1 MQDEV
6 FIKLVDDFNTAS
18 KLAMVAQAKL
28 GEEQRKAA
36 EGWEG
41 LMAAQDE
48 VARKEAEVAK
58 MLSKIANL
66 KLDVGRR
73 NSAYMNQQLQ
83 VQKAATELYTADAV
97 VQEKMVLMNS
107 CLMGGPRSFVHDIR
121 EKQIIKRAGEAAL
134 QEARE
139 LRREQEKAEKE
150 AAEKTLAAKVAA
162 EVAAKAAQEAE
173 KLRSQAAALT
183 RESCGATVQAP
194 GPNPATPPT
203 SPARI
208 NTGTRPKVLVNK
220 ENKKR
225 VENINLPAEINL
237 VVVVEDQTP
246 INHDQYR

>member
-1 MQDEV
+1 M
-6 FIKLVDDFNTAS
+6 DDFNTAS

-28 GEEQRKAA
+28 GEEQGKAA
-36 EGWEG
+36 EGWEH

-58 MLSKIANL
+58 MLTKIANL

-97 VQEKMVLMNS
+97 VREKMVLINS

-162 EVAAKAAQEAE
+162 EVAANAAQEAE

-183 RESCGATVQAP
+183 RESCGATGQAP
-194 GPNPATPPT
+194 GPNPATPPS
-203 SPARI
+203 SPAQI

-220 ENKKR
+220 GNK

>member
-1 MQDEV
+1 
-6 FIKLVDDFNTAS
+6 
-18 KLAMVAQAKL
+18 MVAQAKL
-28 GEEQRKAA
+28 GEEQGKAA
-36 EGWEG
+36 EGWEH

-58 MLSKIANL
+58 MLTKIANL

-97 VQEKMVLMNS
+97 VREKMVLINS

-121 EKQIIKRAGEAAL
+121 EKQTIKRAGEAAL

-162 EVAAKAAQEAE
+162 EVAANAAQEAE

-183 RESCGATVQAP
+183 RESCGATGQAP

-203 SPARI
+203 SPAQI

-220 ENKKR
+220 GNK

>member
-1 MQDEV
+1 M
-6 FIKLVDDFNTAS
+6 DDFNTAS

-28 GEEQRKAA
+28 GEEQGKAA
-36 EGWEG
+36 EGWEH

-58 MLSKIANL
+58 MLTKIANL

-97 VQEKMVLMNS
+97 VREKMVLINS

-121 EKQIIKRAGEAAL
+121 EKQTIKRAGEAAL

-162 EVAAKAAQEAE
+162 EVAANAAQEAE

-183 RESCGATVQAP
+183 RESCGATGQAP

-203 SPARI
+203 SPAQI

-220 ENKKR
+220 GNK

>member
-1 MQDEV
+1 
-6 FIKLVDDFNTAS
+6 
-18 KLAMVAQAKL
+18 MVAQAKL
-28 GEEQRKAA
+28 GEEQGKAA
-36 EGWEG
+36 EGWEH

-58 MLSKIANL
+58 MLTKIANL

-97 VQEKMVLMNS
+97 VREKMVLINS
-107 CLMGGPRSFVHDIR
+107 CLMGGPRSFIHDIR
-121 EKQIIKRAGEAAL
+121 EKQTIKRAGEAAL

-162 EVAAKAAQEAE
+162 EVAANAAQEAE

-183 RESCGATVQAP
+183 RESCGATGQAP

-203 SPARI
+203 SPAQI

-220 ENKKR
+220 GNK

>member
-1 MQDEV
+1 M
-6 FIKLVDDFNTAS
+6 
-18 KLAMVAQAKL
+18 
-28 GEEQRKAA
+28 
-36 EGWEG
+36 
-41 LMAAQDE
+41 
-48 VARKEAEVAK
+48 AK
-58 MLSKIANL
+58 MLTKIANL

-97 VQEKMVLMNS
+97 VREKMVLINS

-121 EKQIIKRAGEAAL
+121 EKQTIKRAGEAAL

-162 EVAAKAAQEAE
+162 EVAANAAQEAE

-183 RESCGATVQAP
+183 RESCGATGQAP

-203 SPARI
+203 SPAQI

-220 ENKKR
+220 GNK

>member
-1 MQDEV
+1 MH
-6 FIKLVDDFNTAS
+6 F
-18 KLAMVAQAKL
+18 VAAVPTMKTI
-28 GEEQRKAA
+28 
-36 EGWEG
+36 
-41 LMAAQDE
+41 
-48 VARKEAEVAK
+48 K
-58 MLSKIANL
+58 MLTKIADL

-97 VQEKMVLMNS
+97 VREKMVLINS

-121 EKQIIKRAGEAAL
+121 EKQVIKRAGEAAL

-162 EVAAKAAQEAE
+162 EVAANAAQEAE

-183 RESCGATVQAP
+183 RESCGATGQAP
-194 GPNPATPPT
+194 GPNPATPPS
-203 SPARI
+203 SPAQI

-220 ENKKR
+220 GNK

>member
-1 MQDEV
+1 
-6 FIKLVDDFNTAS
+6 
-18 KLAMVAQAKL
+18 
-28 GEEQRKAA
+28 
-36 EGWEG
+36 
-41 LMAAQDE
+41 MAAQDE

-58 MLSKIANL
+58 MLTKIANL

-97 VQEKMVLMNS
+97 VREKMVLINS

-162 EVAAKAAQEAE
+162 EVAANAAQEAE

-183 RESCGATVQAP
+183 RESCGATGQAP
-194 GPNPATPPT
+194 GPNPATPPS
-203 SPARI
+203 SPAQI

-220 ENKKR
+220 GNK

>member
-1 MQDEV
+1 M
-6 FIKLVDDFNTAS
+6 DDFNTAS

-28 GEEQRKAA
+28 GEEQGKAA
-36 EGWEG
+36 EGWER
-41 LMAAQDE
+41 LMAAQNE

-58 MLSKIANL
+58 MLTKIANL

-97 VQEKMVLMNS
+97 VREKMVLINS

-121 EKQIIKRAGEAAL
+121 EKQVIKRAGEAAL

-162 EVAAKAAQEAE
+162 EVAANAAQEAE

-183 RESCGATVQAP
+183 RESCGATGQAP
-194 GPNPATPPT
+194 GPNPATPPS
-203 SPARI
+203 SPAQI

-220 ENKKR
+220 GNK

>member
-1 MQDEV
+1 M
-6 FIKLVDDFNTAS
+6 DDFNTAS

-28 GEEQRKAA
+28 GEEQGKAA
-36 EGWEG
+36 EGWEH

-58 MLSKIANL
+58 MLTKIANL

-97 VQEKMVLMNS
+97 VREKMVLINS

-121 EKQIIKRAGEAAL
+121 EKQVIKRAGEAAL

-162 EVAAKAAQEAE
+162 EVAANAAQEAE

-183 RESCGATVQAP
+183 RESCGATGQAP
-194 GPNPATPPT
+194 GPNPATPPS
-203 SPARI
+203 SPAQI

-220 ENKKR
+220 GNK

>member
-1 MQDEV
+1 
-6 FIKLVDDFNTAS
+6 
-18 KLAMVAQAKL
+18 
-28 GEEQRKAA
+28 
-36 EGWEG
+36 
-41 LMAAQDE
+41 
-48 VARKEAEVAK
+48 
-58 MLSKIANL
+58 
-66 KLDVGRR
+66 
-73 NSAYMNQQLQ
+73 MNQQLQ

-97 VQEKMVLMNS
+97 VREKMVLINS

-121 EKQIIKRAGEAAL
+121 EKQTIKRAGEAAL

-162 EVAAKAAQEAE
+162 EVAANAAQKAE

-183 RESCGATVQAP
+183 RESCGATGQAP
-194 GPNPATPPT
+194 GPNPATPPS
-203 SPARI
+203 SPAQI

-220 ENKKR
+220 GNK

>member
-1 MQDEV
+1 M
-6 FIKLVDDFNTAS
+6 DDFNTAS

-28 GEEQRKAA
+28 GEEQGKAA
-36 EGWEG
+36 EGWEH

-58 MLSKIANL
+58 MLTKIANL

-97 VQEKMVLMNS
+97 VREKMVLINS

-121 EKQIIKRAGEAAL
+121 EKQVIKRAGEAAL

-162 EVAAKAAQEAE
+162 EVAANAAQEAE

-183 RESCGATVQAP
+183 RESCGATGQAP

-203 SPARI
+203 SPAQI

-220 ENKKR
+220 GNK